1 MMATFTMGQVDKT
14 STLLLFCANGMI
26 SYRKKAIKKKNVH
39 IKIKTLDQKGGS
51 LCTRR
56 QSVF

>member
-1 MMATFTMGQVDKT
+1 MGRVDKT
-14 STLLLFCANGMI
+14 STFLLFCANDMI
-26 SYRKKAIKKKNVH
+26 GYRKKAIKKKNVH

-51 LCTRR
+51 LCTKR